1 MLFLIFLFI
10 ISSNLSCDKHQNDT
24 NMIVEI
30 TKFKLK
36 DGITEDQFHQASL
49 EFNKNYCSRC
59 KGLIRRYLVKT
70 NDGYKDIFLWKSKKD
85 VERVQKT
92 FINDVDAMKFANLI
106 DSVSFE
112 MKNYS
117 AIGVYDFEN

>member
-1 MLFLIFLFI
+1 MI
-10 ISSNLSCDKHQNDT
+10 I
-24 NMIVEI
+24 EI

-36 DGITEDQFHQASL
+36 DGITEDRFNQASL

-59 KGLIRRYLVKT
+59 KGLIRRHLVKT
-70 NDGYKDIFLWKSKKD
+70 DDGYMDIFLWKSKKD

-92 FINDVDAMKFANLI
+92 FMQDTDAIKFASLI

-112 MKNYS
+112 MKNYD
-117 AIGVYDFEN
+117 AVGVYDFKN